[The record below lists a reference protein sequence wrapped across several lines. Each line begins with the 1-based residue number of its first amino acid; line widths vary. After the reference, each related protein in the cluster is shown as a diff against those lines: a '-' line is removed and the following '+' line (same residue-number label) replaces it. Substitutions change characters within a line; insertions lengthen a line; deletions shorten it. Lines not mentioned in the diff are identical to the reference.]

1 MNVRTAL
8 VTGASSGIGQAT
20 AERLVA
26 EGFRVYGTSRNPA
39 EIPDSARIEGVRYV
53 RLELGSVDSAQQC
66 IAEVGAVDVL
76 INNAGESQNGPL
88 EDLPMDAIERLFTIN
103 VLAPV
108 RLTQLVLPG
117 MRQRGYGRVVMV
129 GSMLASFPLAYRSS
143 YVASKAALKAFS
155 TAARGEVA
163 PFGVGF
169 ITVEPGSINTGISE
183 RRTKYIADDS
193 VYRPAFERV
202 LDALDRNEKRGI
214 PAERVAQT
222 IVSAVQHR
230 RPRSFYAVGSR
241 APLAFAAR
249 RALTEGGVNRLSNW
263 SHGLRR

>member
-1 MNVRTAL
+1 
-8 VTGASSGIGQAT
+8 
-20 AERLVA
+20 
-26 EGFRVYGTSRNPA
+26 
-39 EIPDSARIEGVRYV
+39 
-53 RLELGSVDSAQQC
+53 
-66 IAEVGAVDVL
+66 
-76 INNAGESQNGPL
+76 
-88 EDLPMDAIERLFTIN
+88 
-103 VLAPV
+103 
-108 RLTQLVLPG
+108 
-117 MRQRGYGRVVMV
+117 MV

-163 PFGVGF
+163 PFGVRF